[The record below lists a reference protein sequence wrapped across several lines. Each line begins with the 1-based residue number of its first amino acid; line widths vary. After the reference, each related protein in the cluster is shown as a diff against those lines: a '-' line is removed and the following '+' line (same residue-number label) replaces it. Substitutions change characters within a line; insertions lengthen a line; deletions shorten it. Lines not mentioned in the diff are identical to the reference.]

1 MTLTSAF
8 QAVETRVA
16 DARASLSLVQVCL
29 SHKNR
34 YHLLHA
40 RYVLRIL
47 NMLFLI
53 RMTILNRKWHGTNVI
68 EAET

>member
-1 MTLTSAF
+1 M
-8 QAVETRVA
+8 
-16 DARASLSLVQVCL
+16 SLSPVQVCL

-40 RYVLRIL
+40 RYVFGIL
-47 NMLFLI
+47 NMLLLI
-53 RMTILNRKWHGTNVI
+53 RMTILNRKWHSTNFI